1 LDIQIP
7 GAGDQTTLILTEPVD
22 DAVPISP
29 VSFTEAVGDDVA
41 AESQDAPAFGD
52 SDPPSA
58 FGDYSS
64 DGNEPLEPFFDPLPP
79 YDDRSGDSDIEQPQ
93 NADETIMGDTNTAAF
108 PLSAADKARDALAI
122 QDARTQLQ
130 LRKKRKRVSQHGIE
144 YPPLPSAFVKK
155 VAQTALQSSGLS
167 STRISPDTLV
177 ALTQASEWY
186 FEQLG
191 DDLGAYAGHAKRKTI
206 EDSDVATLMRRYVI
220 ALALRLSR
228 CMCTCSL
235 TLCYFAGSA
244 KSAQRRHCSPWRK
257 STFPGSCFK
266 S

>member
-1 LDIQIP
+1 MDIQVPIE
-7 GAGDQTTLILTEPVD
+7 GDQTTLLLTEPPVD
-22 DAVPISP
+22 ATTTSP
-29 VSFTEAVGDDVA
+29 VEGISITEAGGDEEA
-41 AESQDAPAFGD
+41 AEPQDAPVFGD
-52 SDPPSA
+52 SDPALPSD
-58 FGDYSS
+58 GYSS
-64 DGNEPLEPFFDPLPP
+64 DGNEPLEPMFDPLPP
-79 YDDRSGDSDIEQPQ
+79 YDGGLDDSEDEQVQDVNETVIEH
-93 NADETIMGDTNTAAF
+93 TNTAAF

-167 STRISPDTLV
+167 STRISADTLV

-206 EDSDVATLMRRYVI
+206 EDSDVATLMRRYVFLLKI
-220 ALALRLSR
+220 HQ
-228 CMCTCSL
+228 SL
-235 TLCYFAGSA
+235 NF
-244 KSAQRRHCSPWRK
+244 
-257 STFPGSCFK
+257 
-266 S
+266 